1 MINQYPSAIRQKIEN
16 LQMVWYEQERLIKLK
31 QRLWWRLGNKKEER
45 QKCDNKIRDEVER
58 ERRLI
63 KKDHNKQVREIRIE
77 MKKKSN
83 DKNRI
88 IPKEL
93 KRYSSAKVFQE
104 DARRLFKPGEVMG
117 PVTVGLED
125 NLLDMEEV
133 AVLKRGPKFCCRRM
147 LSKERFLIEMEKCF
161 CKIRWSERD
170 KDPNDKE
177 DQKHETEE
185 EKQ

>member
-1 MINQYPSAIRQKIEN
+1 MKNKLSDSLLEGVNKKKE
-16 LQMVWYEQERLIKLK
+16 LIKLK

-45 QKCDNKIRDEVER
+45 QKCDNKIRDEV
-58 ERRLI
+58 
-63 KKDHNKQVREIRIE
+63 
-77 MKKKSN
+77 KKKSN

-133 AVLKRGPKFCCRRM
+133 AVLKRGPMFCCRRM
-147 LSKERFLIEMEKCF
+147 LRKERFLI
-161 CKIRWSERD
+161 
-170 KDPNDKE
+170 
-177 DQKHETEE
+177 
-185 EKQ
+185 